1 MAESEKV
8 PMTGGEERLKISPD
22 GKAYLIG
29 MKCKGCEE
37 TIFPKAFICPNCSSE
52 DLEEVA
58 LSNKGKIWSYTIVHA
73 SYGVNMLGLEPP
85 YPAAFVELSDGGYVH
100 TAIVGCDP
108 DDVKV
113 GMDVEMDLVKV
124 GESEGKEEVAYVFK
138 PAST

>member
-22 GKAYLIG
+22 GEAHLIG
-29 MKCKGCEE
+29 MKCKSCGE
-37 TIFPKAFICPNCSSE
+37 TIFPKASLCPNCSSE
-52 DLEEVA
+52 DFEEVA
-58 LSNKGKIWSYTIVHA
+58 LSTKGKIWSYTVVHA
-73 SYGVNMLGLEPP
+73 SYGNIIGLEPP
-85 YPAAFVELSDGGYVH
+85 YPAAFVELSGGGYVH

-113 GMDVEMDLVKV
+113 GMDVEMDLLTV